1 MSPIRTPQPFHR
13 TQKITSHLKFLRKH
27 KYEAWQG
34 QQGATMFLWMWFMI
48 LRRYTMCSITAFFL
62 KCGSYQWISYI
73 WETFPPFQFPTK
85 GATAAE
91 LVGAVKGILGTFLR
105 QTDGIVVLNFHL
117 RKVTREVLKELLR
130 SKKRSLK
137 EGTLAW
143 ENFSKDRRKFWAFY
157 WTFLHYFKLAQDEL
171 TYFWAY
177 HRISPLPQ
185 MVKVLWNPIGWNQK
199 GEFFSRPYLY
209 VDK

>member
-1 MSPIRTPQPFHR
+1 MKLDKASKVQLCSYECDSWFWGV
-13 TQKITSHLKFLRKH
+13 TQCVPLQHSSLNVVLFN
-27 KYEAWQG
+27 G
-34 QQGATMFLWMWFMI
+34 FP
-48 LRRYTMCSITAFFL
+48 
-62 KCGSYQWISYI
+62 
-73 WETFPPFQFPTK
+73 FPPFQVPTK
-85 GATAAE
+85 GATAE

-105 QTDGIVVLNFHL
+105 QTGIVVLNFHL

-143 ENFSKDRRKFWAFY
+143 ENFCKDRRKFWAFY
-157 WTFLHYFKLAQDEL
+157 WTFLRYFKLAQDEL
-171 TYFWAY
+171 TYFWLY
-177 HRISPLPQ
+177 HRISPPPQ